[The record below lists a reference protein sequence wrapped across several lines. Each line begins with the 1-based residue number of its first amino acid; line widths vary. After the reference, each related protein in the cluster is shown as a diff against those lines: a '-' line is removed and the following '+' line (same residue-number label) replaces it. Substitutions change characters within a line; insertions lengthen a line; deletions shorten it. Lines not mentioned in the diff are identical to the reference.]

1 MRVEPD
7 RERRCVVDAAFQ
19 AARDVAEAEI
29 GLQPFLGIDVEE
41 TLLEVGERRAAAQPV
56 IGGQHRAAGDA
67 GEKVEPVEER
77 YRPGAR
83 RHPRLV
89 ETGENA
95 IGERRRPH
103 AAA

>member
-29 GLQPFLGIDVEE
+29 GLQPLLGIDVEE

-83 RHPRLV
+83 RHPRLLK
-89 ETGENA
+89 TGENA